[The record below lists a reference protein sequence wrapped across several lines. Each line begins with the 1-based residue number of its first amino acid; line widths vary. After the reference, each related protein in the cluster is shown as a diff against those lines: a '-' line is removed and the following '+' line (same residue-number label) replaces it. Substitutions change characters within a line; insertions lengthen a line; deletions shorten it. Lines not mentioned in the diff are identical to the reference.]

1 MKRIIALNHHVS
13 YYNDMMLSISVHY
26 GIQYDE
32 IETEKGYVMLFTIRE
47 ELEDIR
53 TMEYFRDMLCV
64 IFNTEPSND
73 YYAASSESYEVSI
86 YTILL
91 AFVDYV
97 RKNSNERHYKEK
109 IRRFNEERKVDM
121 NESMPVIHLLKN
133 GNYSLTPTEYYQ
145 TGYNVYERFAPEK
158 LKNNT
163 KEQSKNRDK
172 NKRAAYRNFNWE
184 NLYESCSLYRD
195 FCNGRYFEDVEQ
207 VFLLARNICGAE
219 KGKQR
224 FLEIM
229 ENEQSEKFYSNMN
242 WKEILTAII
251 KGNIP
256 LAPCEQCEYCNYCQH
271 AENMLSTAKPQKFEV
286 RKLKREK
293 YVSLEEVSADLNY
306 AFQRA
311 IDSQSQSVFIIKA
324 QTGAG
329 KTETYIQ
336 HMKKSEKPLLIA
348 VPTHELKNEILHKA
362 RIMGIENICCT
373 PDLNDYSLSDK
384 LKNEIDN
391 LYRIGAGEYVLKYLT
406 SQLRTMKK
414 TDSDYQQISNYLDS
428 LKRAYRFDGH
438 IITTHARL
446 MHMKQEIL
454 DSHEVII
461 DEDILRTAINTNS
474 VSKEDLK
481 FVSKNG
487 VFSYTLQSRANYLC
501 MEYGYKKLDKLYIPR
516 DEKTLRKISGLKSDI
531 CNLLSAEYAYITPNM
546 IHYLSDNPLPQGK
559 LIILSATVSLELYQ
573 MFYPE
578 RNFDFYECRKAKY
591 IGKIIQHTDCS
602 YSGYVLEKNPERMSS
617 LFKSTIDDV
626 VITFKDIEKEFNTKY
641 HFGNVEGLNLLSG
654 KNLAVIGLPNKPDFV
669 YLLYGMRAGL
679 EFGKAPNM
687 YVHRVENGSYTFSL
701 NTFKDGILQKIQ
713 MWMLSSQLEQA
724 VGRARLLRNN
734 CTVSVYAGFPV
745 EQAEFHW

>member
-1 MKRIIALNHHVS
+1 MKRVIALNHNIS
-13 YYNDMMLSISVHY
+13 YYNDMMFSISVYY
-26 GIQYDE
+26 GIHYDE
-32 IETEKGYVMLFTIRE
+32 IETKNGYVMLFTIRE
-47 ELEDIR
+47 KLEDLR
-53 TMEYFRDMLCV
+53 TLEYFRDMLCV

-73 YYAASSESYEVSI
+73 YYIASEESREVSI

-91 AFVDYV
+91 AFVDYM

-121 NESMPVIHLLKN
+121 TESMPVIHLLKN
-133 GNYSLTPTEYYQ
+133 GNYSLTPIENYVSGYY
-145 TGYNVYERFAPEK
+145 VCERLVPEK
-158 LKNNT
+158 LNENT
-163 KEQSKNRDK
+163 KEQSGNRDK
-172 NKRAAYRNFNWE
+172 NNRATYRNFNWE
-184 NLYESCSLYRD
+184 NLYESCSLYRS
-195 FCNGRYFEDVEQ
+195 FCNGECFYDVEQ
-207 VFLLARNICGAE
+207 IFLLARGMCGAE

-224 FLEIM
+224 FLDIM
-229 ENEQSEKFYSNMN
+229 TDKQSENSYSDMN

-251 KGNIP
+251 KGNVP
-256 LAPCEQCEYCNYCQH
+256 LAPCEQCEYCDHCQH

-286 RKLKREK
+286 RELKREK
-293 YVSLEEVSADLNY
+293 YVSLEDVSADLNY

-311 IDSQSQSVFIIKA
+311 VNSQSQSIFIIKA

-329 KTETYIQ
+329 KTETYIRY
-336 HMKKSEKPLLIA
+336 MKNSQKPLLIA
-348 VPTHELKNEILHKA
+348 VPTHNLKNEILNKA
-362 RIMGIENICCT
+362 RITGIENICCT

-406 SQLRTMKK
+406 GQLKTMKK
-414 TDSDYQQISNYLDS
+414 TDSDYKQISDYLDS

-438 IITTHARL
+438 IITTHSRL
-446 MHMKQEIL
+446 IHMKQEIL

-461 DEDILRTAINTNS
+461 DEDILRTVINTDS
-474 VSKEDLK
+474 VSMEDLK
-481 FVSKNG
+481 FVGNKG
-487 VFSYTLQSRANYLC
+487 VFDDAVQSRINYLC
-501 MEYGYKKLDKLYIPR
+501 MERGYRKLDRLYIPKD
-516 DEKTLRKISGLKSDI
+516 DETLKKISSLKSDI
-531 CNLLSAEYAYITPNM
+531 YNLLSAEYVYITTNT
-546 IHYLSDNPLPQGK
+546 IHYLTDNTLPHGK
-559 LIILSATVSLELYQ
+559 LIILSATASPELYQ
-573 MFYPE
+573 MFYSD
-578 RNFDFYECRKAKY
+578 RHFDFYECRKAKY
-591 IGKIIQHTDCS
+591 KGKIIQHTDCS
-602 YSGYVLEKNPERMSS
+602 YSGYILEKNPERMSS
-617 LFKSTIDDV
+617 LFKSTIDDI

-679 EFGKAPNM
+679 EFDKAPNM

-701 NTFKDGILQKIQ
+701 NTFKDKVLQKIQ

-745 EQAEFHW
+745 EQAEFYW

>member
-1 MKRIIALNHHVS
+1 MRLAITLNYHKSGYNDIMLNTSVMYGI
-13 YYNDMMLSISVHY
+13 YYNKV
-26 GIQYDE
+26 
-32 IETEKGYVMLFTIRE
+32 ETEMGCIMRFAIRE
-47 ELEDIR
+47 ELEDVR

-64 IFNTEPSND
+64 IFDTEPSN
-73 YYAASSESYEVSI
+73 YYSAAPSESYKVSI

-97 RKNSNERHYKEK
+97 RRNSNERHYKEK

-133 GNYSLTPTEYYQ
+133 GRYSLTPIENYLFGDYF
-145 TGYNVYERFAPEK
+145 YERLAPEK
-158 LKNNT
+158 LNGNT
-163 KEQSKNRDK
+163 KEQSRNRDK
-172 NKRAAYRNFNWE
+172 NNRAVYRNFNWE
-184 NLYESCSLYRD
+184 NLYESCSLYRK
-195 FCNGRYFEDVEQ
+195 FCNGDSFDGIEQ
-207 VFLLARNICGAE
+207 IYLIARNMCGAE
-219 KGKQR
+219 KGKQH
-224 FLEIM
+224 FLDIM
-229 ENEQSEKFYSNMN
+229 AEKHSENYYSYMN

-256 LAPCEQCEYCNYCQH
+256 LAPCQQCEYCDNCQH

-286 RKLKREK
+286 RELKREK

-311 IDSQSQSVFIIKA
+311 VNSQSQSVFIIKA

-336 HMKKSEKPLLIA
+336 HMNKSEKPLLIA
-348 VPTHELKNEILHKA
+348 VPTHDLKNEILNKA
-362 RIMGIENICCT
+362 RITGIENICCT
-373 PDLNDYSLSDK
+373 PDLYEYDLSDE

-406 SQLRTMKK
+406 GQLKTMKK
-414 TDSDYQQISNYLDS
+414 TDSDYQKILDYLDS
-428 LKRAYRFDGH
+428 LKRAYRFNGH
-438 IITTHARL
+438 IITTHSRL

-454 DSHEVII
+454 GSHEVII

-474 VSKEDLK
+474 VSMEDLK
-481 FVSKNG
+481 FVRKKG
-487 VFSYTLQSRANYLC
+487 IFGDAFQSRINYLC
-501 MEYGYKKLDKLYIPR
+501 IQRGYRKLDRLYIPK
-516 DEKTLRKISGLKSDI
+516 DEETLKKISGLKSDI
-531 CNLLSAEYAYITPNM
+531 CNLLSAEYVYITSDT
-546 IHYLSDNPLPQGK
+546 IHYLSNNPLPAGK
-559 LIILSATVSLELYQ
+559 LIILSATANQELYR
-573 MFYPE
+573 MFYPK

-591 IGKIIQHTDCS
+591 KGKIIQHTDCS
-602 YSGYVLEKNPERMSS
+602 YSGYVLGKNPERMSS
-617 LFKSTIDDV
+617 LFKSTVDNV
-626 VITFKDIEKEFNTKY
+626 VITFKSIEKEFNTKY

-679 EFGKAPNM
+679 EFNKTPNM

-701 NTFKDGILQKIQ
+701 NTFKDETLQKIQ

-724 VGRARLLRNN
+724 VGRARLLRND
-734 CTVSVYAGFPV
+734 CIVSVYAGFPV